1 MRLHTVL
8 ASNPQSADSMPHGRS
23 ICRDSKRLSQLAARN
38 PGGSNMRDIT
48 RWRSPLDFANFAGL
62 PTNIV
67 LTKANQI
74 NNLEMGRAI
83 QSFLTINLTAV

>member
-1 MRLHTVL
+1 
-8 ASNPQSADSMPHGRS
+8 
-23 ICRDSKRLSQLAARN
+23 
-38 PGGSNMRDIT
+38 MRDIT